1 MRKPRAMPPTRP
13 PRPKLTR
20 AAPRVR
26 SAAASRLPHR
36 RSSSETSFQAAGSS
50 KGTGDFFVRR
60 NTSASG
66 GGLEPDAWGW
76 GLHARARCA
85 PRERKHMTTTAITA
99 DMVKKLRDQTG
110 AGMMECKNALTEANG
125 NFEDAT
131 TILRKRGL
139 ASVAKKA
146 GRTTSEGL
154 IGNRLSADRSSGVL
168 VEVNCESDF
177 VARTPDFQRL
187 IQDVLTEIETAGDAA
202 NDAWLK
208 DPQGPVLK
216 RVAPVIA
223 KLGEN
228 MAIPRFVRYAGK
240 GYVGQYIHMG
250 GKIGV
255 QVEFGGVTAEVAGRE
270 EFQTLAKEIAM
281 QIAAASPGYVSRESV
296 PADVLDKEK
305 SIYRAQMENSGKPA
319 NVIDKIVEGKLGSFY
334 QQVVLP
340 DQASIRDPKMTVK
353 DVLALANK
361 ALGGSVTVTRFARL
375 KVGEAA
381 N

>member
-1 MRKPRAMPPTRP
+1 MA
-13 PRPKLTR
+13 
-20 AAPRVR
+20 
-26 SAAASRLPHR
+26 
-36 RSSSETSFQAAGSS
+36 
-50 KGTGDFFVRR
+50 
-60 NTSASG
+60 
-66 GGLEPDAWGW
+66 
-76 GLHARARCA
+76 
-85 PRERKHMTTTAITA
+85 TTAITA

-110 AGMMECKNALTEANG
+110 AGMMECKNALTEADG
-125 NFEDAT
+125 NFENAT

-255 QVEFGGVTAEVAGRE
+255 QVEFGGVTAEMAGRE